1 MYAKHPL
8 CGIGTTLLKTCH
20 LDIFKHISHQNVNK
34 HGKHSIW
41 ENKTTLS
48 KAWLRVFFE
57 LLLTKTLKRVQN
69 TLHGEIE
76 QHYQKQEF

>member
-20 LDIFKHISHQNVNK
+20 LGIFKHISHQNAKK

-48 KAWLRVFFE
+48 KVTTKKNAIIFYFFINS
-57 LLLTKTLKRVQN
+57 VIS
-69 TLHGEIE
+69 G
-76 QHYQKQEF
+76 F

>member
-1 MYAKHPL
+1 MWYRN
-8 CGIGTTLLKTCH
+8 
-20 LDIFKHISHQNVNK
+20 DITKNLSFGYFKHIRHQNAKK
-34 HGKHSIW
+34 HEKHSIW

-48 KAWLRVFFE
+48 NAWLRVFFE

-69 TLHGEIE
+69 TLHGETE

>member
-20 LDIFKHISHQNVNK
+20 LGIFKHIRHQNAKK

-41 ENKTTLS
+41 ENKTLS

-57 LLLTKTLKRVQN
+57 LILTKTLKRVQN
-69 TLHGEIE
+69 TLHGETE
-76 QHYQKQEF
+76 QHYQKHEF